1 MTLRTVTLAAPD
13 GLPEIRPGDDLAAL
27 ALAALEGAGQAPAD
41 GDVFVLAQKVVSKSE
56 GRTVRLADIA
66 PRPEA
71 ARLARETGKEPE
83 LVELILRESVEIVRT
98 RPGLIVAR
106 HRNGCVVANAG
117 VDRSNSGGAGV
128 AVLLPEDADRSAAR
142 LRARLEGL
150 AGLSVA
156 VVINDSMGR
165 AWRSG
170 TVGTAIGASGL
181 ETLRD
186 ARGDPDRD
194 GRPLRTSVIAVA
206 DEIAAAASL
215 LMGQGREGRPFVLAR
230 GCAPKTGDGGAAGIV
245 RPRELDLFR

>member
-27 ALAALEGAGQAPAD
+27 LLTALDRAGKAPAD
-41 GDVFVLAQKVVSKSE
+41 GDVFVLAQKIVSKSE
-56 GRTVRLADIA
+56 GRTVRLAEVA

-71 ARLARETGKEPE
+71 ERLALETGKKPE
-83 LVELILRESVEIVRT
+83 LVELILRESVEIVRA

-117 VDRSNSGGAGV
+117 VDRSNSGDPGV

-142 LRARLEGL
+142 LRARIGKL

-186 ARGDPDRD
+186 ARGERDRD
-194 GRPLRTSVIAVA
+194 GRLLRTSVIAVA

-215 LMGQGREGRPFVLAR
+215 LMGQGGEGRPFVLAR
-230 GCAPKTGDGGAAGIV
+230 GCGSLANDGGAAEIV